1 MALFRVDYSGRGELS
16 ERQQKVSHPEYSL
29 RLGYRSCQLAQV
41 HSAENS
47 VYGAL
52 LFIKMTFRCCL
63 SSRSCPKN
71 IMSMVPKPHCQ
82 SKFIDDPKQI
92 AILLTNQVQCIN
104 LLHCRNLA
112 SSHQSLFFSRSWC
125 YNDIRGW
132 RCSQTHWWPHPLT
145 CFCHAPLSAKRFS
158 MSACYYFH
166 DL

>member
-1 MALFRVDYSGRGELS
+1 
-16 ERQQKVSHPEYSL
+16 
-29 RLGYRSCQLAQV
+29 
-41 HSAENS
+41 
-47 VYGAL
+47 
-52 LFIKMTFRCCL
+52 MTFRCCL

-112 SSHQSLFFSRSWC
+112 SSHQSLFISRSWC

-166 DL
+166 DLWTASTGRAEERVAKLVDSPDRPESEASYKLDEGGWSDV